1 MFSLNKKVI
10 DRAMREK
17 NIKTY
22 TELADRTLLNKV
34 QLSNML
40 NSEYSPIKSN
50 VLSLMKELD
59 LSFEE
64 IIKKRNES
72 VKKDLQLAS
81 LDIFEQLDLKFEDL
95 DDVDY
100 ISENKKYKLEEY
112 EDFSLFSPESCFN
125 VIETFAGAG
134 GLSLGLEKANLK
146 TRIAI
151 ELDKYAAETLKV
163 NIKDALIIQDDIN
176 NVLKVGFDSY
186 GI

>member
-64 IIKKRNES
+64 IIKK
-72 VKKDLQLAS
+72 
-81 LDIFEQLDLKFEDL
+81 
-95 DDVDY
+95 
-100 ISENKKYKLEEY
+100 
-112 EDFSLFSPESCFN
+112 
-125 VIETFAGAG
+125 
-134 GLSLGLEKANLK
+134 
-146 TRIAI
+146 
-151 ELDKYAAETLKV
+151 
-163 NIKDALIIQDDIN
+163 
-176 NVLKVGFDSY
+176 
-186 GI
+186 